1 MQRRK
6 RGNFTYVPKPLLTTA
21 HNAKDM
27 PNLDNHHLT
36 RNLTVTMTLNP
47 TLTLPP
53 NLKRPGTNANP
64 SPELT

>member
-6 RGNFTYVPKPLLTTA
+6 RGSFTYVPKPLLTTT
-21 HNAKDM
+21 HDAKDM

-36 RNLTVTMTLNP
+36 RNLTVTMTLNQ

-64 SPELT
+64 STELT

>member
-27 PNLDNHHLT
+27 PNLDNHRLT
-36 RNLTVTMTLNP
+36 RNLTV